1 LVLGFPGQNQLSH
14 LSCLYFYF
22 LLLLLLLLLLFLLL
36 LPLLLLPPLLLL
48 LLLLQMDLFT
58 SLGSLFSYYVFLLL
72 PIPGCFNNEESKDEQ
87 GLKSE
92 KGNKMER

>member
-1 LVLGFPGQNQLSH
+1 LGFPGQNQLSH

-22 LLLLLLLLLLFLLL
+22 LLLLLLLLLLF
-36 LPLLLLPPLLLL
+36 